1 MFLGAMSQHA
11 DRSALCRDCA
21 TAVADNVLRCPN
33 CRSRRIKRHPEL
45 HVLSI
50 AHLDLD
56 SFYASVEKRDR
67 PELADRPVIVGGE
80 TRGVV
85 AACCYV
91 ARMYGV
97 RSAMP
102 MFKALELCSEAV
114 VIRPN
119 IRKYS
124 SIGRQVRDLMLEL
137 TPLVEP
143 VSIDEAYLDVT
154 ATELLHR
161 MSPAQSLA
169 RLVQRIEQESASPP
183 RSGFP
188 TARGWRSSRPIST
201 SRGASA

>member
-1 MFLGAMSQHA
+1 MSQHA

-21 TAVADNVLRCPN
+21 TTVADNALRCPN

-45 HVLSI
+45 HALSI

-102 MFKALELCSEAV
+102 MFKALELCPEAV

-124 SIGRQVRDLMLEL
+124 AIGRQVRDLMLEL

-143 VSIDEAYLDVT
+143 VSIDEAYLDLT
-154 ATELLHR
+154 ATEFFAPHEPR
-161 MSPAQSLA
+161 PEPRQAG
-169 RLVQRIEQESASPP
+169 SAN
-183 RSGFP
+183 
-188 TARGWRSSRPIST
+188 
-201 SRGASA
+201 